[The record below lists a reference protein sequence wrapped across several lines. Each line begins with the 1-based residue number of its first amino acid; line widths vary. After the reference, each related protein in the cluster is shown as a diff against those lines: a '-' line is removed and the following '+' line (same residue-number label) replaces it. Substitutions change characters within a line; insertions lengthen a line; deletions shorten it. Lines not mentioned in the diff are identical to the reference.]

1 MTAAP
6 CPPTLFAAAG
16 LAASPYSLL
25 MLAGIA
31 VSIAFWVR
39 LARRD
44 ERLLV
49 IYIAALV
56 SAFLGAKIVY
66 LAAEG
71 WMFWDA
77 PERWMV
83 WATGKT
89 ILGALLGGYAG
100 VEVAKKLTGYPQATG
115 DWFAVI
121 APVGIVLGRL
131 GCLLHGCC
139 LGKVCA
145 PAWWTMA
152 DASGVARWPAVPVEI
167 GFNGLALAFF
177 LALRGG
183 GESTKSTK
191 GHERGTSAFR
201 VLSCVSWTDLAA
213 RLRGQHFHLY
223 LIGYG
228 AFRFAHEFL
237 RATPR
242 LTGNVSGY
250 QIAALACV
258 ALGGWRFAVRARG
271 Q

>member
-1 MTAAP
+1 MTV
-6 CPPTLFAAAG
+6 
-16 LAASPYSLL
+16 SPYSLL

-31 VSIAFWVR
+31 VSLVFWVQ
-39 LARRD
+39 LAKRD

-49 IYIAALV
+49 IYISALV

-77 PERWMV
+77 PDRWMI

-100 VEVAKKLTGYPQATG
+100 VEVAKKLTGYAQATG

-121 APVGIVLGRL
+121 APVGIVLGRI

-139 LGKVCA
+139 LGKECA
-145 PAWWTMA
+145 AVWWTIN
-152 DASGVARWPAVPVEI
+152 DARGVARWPAVPVEI
-167 GFNGLALAFF
+167 GFNVVAILVFMGF
-177 LALRGG
+177 R
-183 GESTKSTK
+183 
-191 GHERGTSAFR
+191 RRR
-201 VLSCVSWTDLAA
+201 VLA
-213 RLRGQHFHLY
+213 GQHFHLY
-223 LIGYG
+223 LIAYG

-242 LTGNVSGY
+242 IGGGISGY

-258 ALGGWRFAVRARG
+258 ALGAWRFAVRRG
-271 Q
+271 TTNGH

>member
-1 MTAAP
+1 MT
-6 CPPTLFAAAG
+6 
-16 LAASPYSLL
+16 ASPYSLL

-39 LARRD
+39 LAKRD

-56 SAFLGAKIVY
+56 SAFLGAKVVY

-77 PERWMV
+77 PDRWMI

-100 VEVAKKLTGYPQATG
+100 VEVAKKLTGYTAATG

-139 LGKVCA
+139 MGKECVA
-145 PAWWTMA
+145 AWWTIN
-152 DASGVARWPAVPVEI
+152 DAQGVARWPAVPVEI
-167 GFNGLALAFF
+167 GFNAAAIFVFMGL
-177 LALRGG
+177 R
-183 GESTKSTK
+183 
-191 GHERGTSAFR
+191 RRR
-201 VLSCVSWTDLAA
+201 VLA
-213 RLRGQHFHLY
+213 GQHFHIY
-223 LIGYG
+223 LMAYG

-242 LTGNVSGY
+242 IGGGISGY

-258 ALGGWRFAVRARG
+258 ALGAWRFAARARSVARD
-271 Q
+271 

>member
-1 MTAAP
+1 MSISP
-6 CPPTLFAAAG
+6 
-16 LAASPYSLL
+16 SPYSLL

-31 VSIAFWVR
+31 VSIAFWAR

-71 WMFWDA
+71 WMFWNA
-77 PERWMV
+77 PGRWMI

-100 VEVAKKLTGYPQATG
+100 VEVAKKLTAYTQATG

-121 APVGIVLGRL
+121 APVGIVLGRV

-139 LGKVCA
+139 LGKACA

-152 DASGVARWPAVPVEI
+152 DAHGVARWPAVPVEI
-167 GFNGLALAFF
+167 GFNVLALGVFAGLRFYRRGAEGMERDAEGKEIAAIPPPSSHAPPRLCGEMPAP
-177 LALRGG
+177 LA
-183 GESTKSTK
+183 
-191 GHERGTSAFR
+191 
-201 VLSCVSWTDLAA
+201 
-213 RLRGQHFHLY
+213 GQHFHLY
-223 LIGYG
+223 LIAYG

-242 LTGNVSGY
+242 LGVGVSGY

-258 ALGGWRFAVRARG
+258 ALGAWRFAVRARSVAG
-271 Q
+271 D

>member
-1 MTAAP
+1 M
-6 CPPTLFAAAG
+6 FS
-16 LAASPYSLL
+16 ASPYSLL

-31 VSIAFWVR
+31 VSIAFWSR
-39 LARRD
+39 LAKRD

-56 SAFLGAKIVY
+56 SAFLGAKVVY

-77 PERWMV
+77 PDRWMI

-100 VEVAKKLTGYPQATG
+100 VEVAKKLTGYAQATG

-121 APVGIVLGRL
+121 APVGIVLGRV

-139 LGKVCA
+139 LGKACA
-145 PAWWTMA
+145 QAWWTIN
-152 DASGVARWPAVPVEI
+152 DARGVARWPAVPVEI
-167 GFNGLALAFF
+167 GFNVAAILVFMGLRRRRLLA
-177 LALRGG
+177 
-183 GESTKSTK
+183 
-191 GHERGTSAFR
+191 
-201 VLSCVSWTDLAA
+201 
-213 RLRGQHFHLY
+213 GQHFHLY
-223 LIGYG
+223 LMAYG
-228 AFRFAHEFL
+228 ACRFAHEFL

-242 LTGNVSGY
+242 IGGGISGY

-258 ALGGWRFAVRARG
+258 ALGAWRFAARARRPIAP
-271 Q
+271 

>member
-1 MTAAP
+1 MQVSS
-6 CPPTLFAAAG
+6 
-16 LAASPYSLL
+16 SPYSLL

-39 LARRD
+39 LAKRD

-56 SAFLGAKIVY
+56 SAFLGAKLVY

-77 PERWMV
+77 PERWMI

-100 VEVAKKLTGYPQATG
+100 VEVAKKLTGYTEATG
-115 DWFAVI
+115 DWFALI
-121 APVGIVLGRL
+121 AP
-131 GCLLHGCC
+131 
-139 LGKVCA
+139 
-145 PAWWTMA
+145 
-152 DASGVARWPAVPVEI
+152 
-167 GFNGLALAFF
+167 LA
-177 LALRGG
+177 
-183 GESTKSTK
+183 
-191 GHERGTSAFR
+191 
-201 VLSCVSWTDLAA
+201 
-213 RLRGQHFHLY
+213 GQHFHIY
-223 LIGYG
+223 LIAYG

-242 LTGNVSGY
+242 IGRGISGY

-258 ALGGWRFAVRARG
+258 ALGAWRFAVRARSVAG
-271 Q
+271 D